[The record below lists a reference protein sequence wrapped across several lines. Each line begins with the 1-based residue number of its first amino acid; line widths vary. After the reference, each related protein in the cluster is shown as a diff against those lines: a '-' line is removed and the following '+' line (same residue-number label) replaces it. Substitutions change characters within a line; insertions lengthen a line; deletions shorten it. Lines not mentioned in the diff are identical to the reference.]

1 MIEKTTALPR
11 ARTVVHPGPY
21 APVRIAHMHADKGR
35 HLRLSLPAGRTLY
48 DSLVQALAAEDVA
61 SASMTL
67 IDGELEHLSFCMA
80 LPDPSGRVLA
90 TYGAPEALRGAR
102 LIFGNA
108 TLGRLAGGIPVV
120 HCHGAFCEADGRV
133 RGGHILT
140 DRTVVGCMP
149 VTAVVTTLDS
159 FELRVSYDE
168 ETRMPLMRPEA
179 RAVAHV

>member
-1 MIEKTTALPR
+1 
-11 ARTVVHPGPY
+11 
-21 APVRIAHMHADKGR
+21 MHADKGR
-35 HLRLSLPAGRTLY
+35 HLRLSLPPGRTLY
-48 DSLVQALAAEDVA
+48 DSLVQALAIEDVA

-67 IDGELEHLSFCMA
+67 IDGEFEHLSFCMA

-108 TLGRLAGGIPVV
+108 TLGRSDGGIPVV

-140 DRTVVGCMP
+140 DRTVVGRIP
-149 VTAVVTTLDS
+149 VTVVVTTLDS

-168 ETRMPLMRPEA
+168 ETRMSLMRPEA

>member
-1 MIEKTTALPR
+1 MIEKATALPR

-21 APVRIAHMHADKGR
+21 GPVRIAHMHADKGR
-35 HLRLSLPAGRTLY
+35 HLRLSLPPGRTLY
-48 DSLVQALAAEDVA
+48 DSLVQALAIEDVA

-67 IDGELEHLSFCMA
+67 IDGEFEHLSFCMA

-108 TLGRLAGGIPVV
+108 TLGRSDGGIPVV

-140 DRTVVGCMP
+140 DRTVVGRIP
-149 VTAVVTTLDS
+149 VTVVVTTLDS

-168 ETRMPLMRPEA
+168 ETRMSLMRPEA

>member
-1 MIEKTTALPR
+1 
-11 ARTVVHPGPY
+11 
-21 APVRIAHMHADKGR
+21 MHADKGR
-35 HLRLSLPAGRTLY
+35 HLRLSLPPGRTLY
-48 DSLVQALAAEDVA
+48 DSLVQALAIEDVA

-67 IDGELEHLSFCMA
+67 IDGDFEHLSFCMA

-108 TLGRLAGGIPVV
+108 TLGRSDGGIPVV

-140 DRTVVGCMP
+140 DRTVVGRIP
-149 VTAVVTTLDS
+149 VTVVVTTLDS

-168 ETRMPLMRPEA
+168 ETRMSLMRPEA